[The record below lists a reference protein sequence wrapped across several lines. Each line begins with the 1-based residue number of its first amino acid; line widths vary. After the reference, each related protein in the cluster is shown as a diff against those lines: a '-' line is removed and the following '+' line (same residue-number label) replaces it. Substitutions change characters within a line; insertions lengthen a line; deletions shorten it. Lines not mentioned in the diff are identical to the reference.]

1 MIKNKSIL
9 KKLISCAILL
19 IITASLSCNVFAATD
34 QAGVF
39 STQDFVGYYGEP
51 TVRVAR
57 TGIEKLGYTV
67 THYNESV
74 SSKSTVTGYINTSAK
89 NYCLYLKCH
98 ASSTSLAIVNGDSSN
113 YISQS
118 EISGN
123 WHFVFLDGCS
133 TAEDNGW
140 ATAFKTV
147 GYSNRAFLGWY
158 QIVWTEPVYEW
169 SVTFWDQV
177 GTKSLRDAALAAA
190 DSVDGSGTTPI
201 RMYGDKTW
209 WGSAW

>member
-1 MIKNKSIL
+1 MRNKIKSKMI
-9 KKLISCAILL
+9 
-19 IITASLSCNVFAATD
+19 IITLLALLSISISTNVFAATD

-39 STQDFVGYYGEP
+39 STQDFVGYYGVP
-51 TVRVAR
+51 TVQVAK
-57 TGIEKLGYTV
+57 TGIEKLGYSV

-74 SSKSTVTGYINTSAK
+74 SSKSTVMDYINTSGK

-98 ASSTSLAIVNGDSSN
+98 ASPTVLAIVNESAST

-133 TAEDNGW
+133 TAADDGW
-140 ATAFKTV
+140 ANAFNTV

-158 QIVWTEPVYEW
+158 QTVWTDKVYDF
-169 SVTFWDQV
+169 SLVFWDEV
-177 GTKSLRDAALAAA
+177 GTKSLRDAALSAAS
-190 DSVDGSGTTPI
+190 SVPESGSTPI

-209 WGSAW
+209 WGAAW